1 MSNGRIGSPIFV
13 DPINNANTN
22 IIRNIPMAQLAMVWL
37 ENCLGVTSLPSPSSI
52 LIISDKSLITLVP
65 ASTQKYSI
73 NSELRG
79 TPTITGGWK
88 WSPLIQSS

>member
-13 DPINNANTN
+13 DPRNNDITN

-73 NSELRG
+73 NSELMG
-79 TPTITGGWK
+79 SEYAVLQYIGYYD
-88 WSPLIQSS
+88 QF